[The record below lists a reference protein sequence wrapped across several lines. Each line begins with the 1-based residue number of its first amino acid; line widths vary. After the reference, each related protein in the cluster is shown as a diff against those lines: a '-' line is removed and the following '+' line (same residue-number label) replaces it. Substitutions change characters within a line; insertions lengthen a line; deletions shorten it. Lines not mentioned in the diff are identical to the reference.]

1 MSTVVLNFSRIWSF
15 DKEAELIS
23 SFDKEAELISSFD
36 KEAVLISSFDK
47 EAELMVQHNDDKLLI
62 THIFTN
68 LFNIQHAVHT

>member
-1 MSTVVLNFSRIWSF
+1 MQHYMYVYCVLSTVVLNFSRILSF
-15 DKEAELIS
+15 DKEAAI
-23 SFDKEAELISSFD
+23 
-36 KEAVLISSFDK
+36 VSSFDK